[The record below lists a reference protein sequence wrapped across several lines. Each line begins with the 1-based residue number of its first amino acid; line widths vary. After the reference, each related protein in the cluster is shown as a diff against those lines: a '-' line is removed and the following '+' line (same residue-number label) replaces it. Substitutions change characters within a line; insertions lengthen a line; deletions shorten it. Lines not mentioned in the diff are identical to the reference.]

1 LKNIEEIQMTM
12 FGVSPAFVV
21 SLYGQKFTV
30 PDFCKALPQIKKL
43 GYSAFQPEIFLREK
57 IDEWVSDGAKTV
69 ASAAH
74 NAGLKPTQF
83 VAHFM
88 WEYFS
93 TPEMITP
100 QAGLDELKQAVQCVK
115 EFNGCSVLTIP
126 ALPLKIEWNKYPAM
140 DSAWA
145 ADLQKRLADKLNAY
159 VTIVADAGLLLAFEI
174 LPFSVIGGIRRFLD
188 ICERIGSP
196 KLGINYDA
204 GHAWACR
211 EIVPLLPFELKG
223 RIFGTHLGDN
233 KSTDNV
239 KMAPGKGSIEWK
251 PLLQNLKAA
260 GYQGSFDIEIG
271 CKTEEVL
278 NEYKDGLDYLTT
290 IAGE

>member
-1 LKNIEEIQMTM
+1 MNM

-30 PDFCKALPQIKKL
+30 LEFCEALQQIKKL
-43 GYSAFQPEIFLREK
+43 GYKAFQPEIFLKEK
-57 IDEWVSDGAKTV
+57 LGEWLGDGAKTV
-69 ASAAH
+69 SVAAQ
-74 NAGLKPTQF
+74 NTGLKPTQF

-88 WEYFS
+88 WEFFA

-100 QAGLDELKQAVQCVK
+100 QAGLDELKQAVQCAK
-115 EFNGCSVLTIP
+115 EFEGCSVLTIP

-145 ADLQKRLADKLNAY
+145 AELQKRLADKLNAY
-159 VTIVADAGLLLAFEI
+159 VKTVADAGLSLAFEI

-188 ICERIGSP
+188 LCEQIGSP
-196 KLGINYDA
+196 KLGINYDV

-260 GYQGSFDIEIG
+260 GYQGGFDIEIG
-271 CKTEEVL
+271 CKPEQVL
-278 NEYKDGLDYLTT
+278 DEYKDGLNYLTS